1 MEKPNITIIM
11 IFVMGKLRKTVIM
24 ITLVLLIVC
33 RLRLWPWGT
42 QTSAEIKNAELTT
55 RWTM

>member
-1 MEKPNITIIM
+1 MRINITIIM
-11 IFVMGKLRKTVIM
+11 IFVMGKLRRTVIM

-42 QTSAEIKNAELTT
+42 QTSALDKE
-55 RWTM
+55 R